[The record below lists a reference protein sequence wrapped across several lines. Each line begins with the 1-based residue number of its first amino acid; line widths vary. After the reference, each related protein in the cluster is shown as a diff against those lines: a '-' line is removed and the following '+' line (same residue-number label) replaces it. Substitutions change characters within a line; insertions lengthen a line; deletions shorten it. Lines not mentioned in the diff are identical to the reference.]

1 MTTKVIDSFS
11 LAQERFEKA
20 EDRAIRDAGFG
31 TTRAALSIIEKHIS
45 KVTHVI
51 EEKLKD
57 NYRTAFKE
65 VVSDLKALKP
75 ELLALVA
82 MQGAMDCIGNED
94 DLSQTFHKLGSMVE
108 KECYAQSLLTHDKK
122 LATRLEDRAK
132 RRGGSVKYRR
142 SAVSKMAKDHKFT
155 RGKWS
160 KETKGRAG
168 MWLVEALTEIDDVF
182 VIVRSVGDAQGDHSF
197 ITLTAEALEYSQA
210 LVARLIEE
218 RPVALPLVT
227 DKAPEWKGY
236 TLTLESNGRPYDIP
250 LIRKATKVQ
259 KAYVLRAIAEG
270 RMDDVLRA
278 LTKAGS
284 TVWAIN
290 TRILEVVKAA
300 YGLGIEID
308 GMPLRDDLKAPE
320 KLDEAVWEAM
330 TEEEKRDRRAQ
341 IAETLG
347 KNRSLI
353 GERSIYDQDL
363 ATAEYLMAHGNRFVV
378 PMNMD
383 YRGRVYGV
391 SYFSYQRQDYVRGMF
406 QYANGKPLGATGL
419 YWLMVHLANCGDF
432 EKVSKKTFEDR
443 VNWVETHSA
452 RIVSM
457 AEDPMGDLWWTEAD
471 APFCFLA
478 AAMAY
483 AEALKDPQGFICH
496 VPLGFDGTCSGLQHL
511 AAMTRCDSTAPLVN
525 LTPNTLPADVY
536 RTVAEHL
543 RDKVETIAKLEGEN
557 SHVFRLALAFGI
569 DRSLVKRNVMTYT
582 YGSKKFGMIQQLMD
596 DTMRPLQTKVIR
608 KKIDQHPFQVP
619 EDTYTTDDG
628 RVVTNPGRTAAKLL
642 GPMIFDTIEEVV
654 KRPAEA
660 MRFLQKVSKALSHEG
675 KPTVWHTPLGLPVVL
690 HYPNMKTERLR
701 LWMHDRGVSIRA
713 RLATSEEQPGIDKV
727 ATANAVAPCFVHSY
741 DACHLQM
748 VALEAEAQGIDD
760 LALVH
765 DSFGCHACDAG
776 RFRRVVTDT
785 FFDLYDQ
792 HDVLDEFLME
802 AHAQI
807 QTNHY
812 RLPIRSEVTTGSYDL
827 SDVKESLYAFA

>member
-1 MTTKVIDSFS
+1 MTPKVIDSFS

-20 EDRAIRDAGFG
+20 EERTIRDAGFG
-31 TTRAALSIIEKHIS
+31 STKAALSIIEKHIS
-45 KVTHVI
+45 KATHVI
-51 EEKLKD
+51 EEKLKVTSRSSVKD
-57 NYRTAFKE
+57 IVE
-65 VVSDLKALKP
+65 DLKTLKP

-82 MQGAMDCIGNED
+82 MQGAMDCIGNEE
-94 DLSQTFHKLGSMVE
+94 DLTKTFHKLGAMAE
-108 KECYAQSLLTHDKK
+108 KEVYAQSLLNHDKK
-122 LATRLEDRAK
+122 LSGRLEERAK

-142 SAVSKMAKDHKFT
+142 AAVSKMAKDQQFT
-155 RGKWS
+155 MGKWS
-160 KETKGRAG
+160 KEAKGRAG
-168 MWLVEALTEIDDVF
+168 MWLVEVLTEIDEVF
-182 VIVRSVGDAQGDHSF
+182 VIVRSDEHKHSF

-210 LVARLIEE
+210 LVARLIED
-218 RPVALPLVT
+218 RPVALPLVG
-227 DKAPEWKGY
+227 DKAPEWKSFF
-236 TLTLESNGRPYDIP
+236 LPMESNGRSYEVPM
-250 LIRKATKVQ
+250 IRKATKVQ
-259 KAYVLRAIAEG
+259 KAYVLRAITEG
-270 RMDDVLRA
+270 RMDAVLRA

-290 TRILEVVKAA
+290 PRILEIVRQA
-300 YGLGIEID
+300 YALGVEID
-308 GMPLRDDLKAPE
+308 GMPLKSDLELPAKM
-320 KLDEAVWEAM
+320 DEAVWEAM
-330 TEEEKRDRRAQ
+330 TEEEKRDRRGE
-341 IAETLG
+341 IAEKLS

-353 GERSIYDQDL
+353 GERSIYEQDL
-363 ATAEYLMAHGNRFVV
+363 ATADYLIDHGNRFVV

-383 YRGRVYGV
+383 YRGRVYSV

-406 QYANGKPLGATGL
+406 QYANGKPLGPTGL
-419 YWLMVHLANCGDF
+419 YWLMIHLANCGDF
-432 EKVSKKTFEDR
+432 EKVSKKTFDDR
-443 VNWVETHSA
+443 VAWVQTHSD
-452 RIVSM
+452 RFVSM
-457 AEDPMGDLWWTEAD
+457 AQDPIADMWWAEAD

-483 AEALKDPQGFICH
+483 AEALKDPQGYVCH
-496 VPLGFDGTCSGLQHL
+496 IPLGFDGTCSGLQHL

-525 LTPNTLPADVY
+525 LTPNALPADVY

-543 RDKVETIAKLEGEN
+543 RDKVQAIAALEGEN
-557 SHVFRLALAFGI
+557 SHVFRKALAFGI

-596 DTMRPLQTKVIR
+596 DAMRPLQTKVIR
-608 KKIDQHPFQVP
+608 KRIPEHPFQVP
-619 EDTYTTDDG
+619 EDTYEAEDG
-628 RVVTNPGRTAAKLL
+628 RVVTNPGRTAAKIL

-660 MRFLQKVSKALSHEG
+660 MRFLQKVSKAMSHEG

-690 HYPNMKTERLR
+690 HYPNIRTEQVF
-701 LWMHDRGVSIRA
+701 LWMHDRGVRVKA
-713 RLATSEEQPGIDKV
+713 RMATSEEQPGIDKA

-807 QTNHY
+807 HTNHH
-812 RLPIRSEVTTGSYDL
+812 RLPIRSDVSTGSYDL